1 MHRTPRVIA
10 PMLVLGVLVGAA
22 LLAASSAT
30 GRSQQK
36 PTNTVEPSILYVYPI
51 KVGTV
56 LNAEKGK
63 WTGLAPISY
72 AYQWLRCDDN
82 GQACTNL
89 ANQIGTTYTT
99 TGADANHT
107 IRLDVTASNNDGKT
121 TVRTNATAEIPKGP
135 GAPSEKAPPT
145 ISGRA
150 EAGQTLTATTG
161 TWTGTQPISFTFK
174 WQTCNSSVSSCAAN
188 GATGNTYTIPA
199 SEVGKRLRV
208 RVIAKNSAG
217 ETAGLS
223 DPTDVVKASGS
234 SGPSV
239 PVESL
244 VAGDRLVV
252 DTVSFNPNPVTS
264 TSQPIHVTIKIKDNK
279 GKLVRGAE
287 VSIVSTPVR
296 TSTPTPTTTDSAGI
310 VVYTIQ
316 PRSDFL
322 IKTGFS
328 TQFYVKAYRA
338 GEPTLAGVS
347 GGRLVQVAT
356 KSP

>member
-1 MHRTPRVIA
+1 MHRTSRVIA
-10 PMLVLGVLVGAA
+10 PTVLLVLVGAA

-36 PTNTVEPSILYVYPI
+36 PTNTKEPAIIFVYPI

-56 LNAEKGK
+56 LNGQPGSWDGTK
-63 WTGLAPISY
+63 PISFK
-72 AYQWLRCDDN
+72 YQWLRCDEN
-82 GQACTNL
+82 GQTCTNI
-89 ANQIGTTYTT
+89 ANQISLTYTT
-99 TGADANHT
+99 TGADAQHT
-107 IRLDVTASNNDGKT
+107 IRFQVTASNKAGT
-121 TVRTNATAEIPKGP
+121 ATATSNATPEIPKGA
-135 GAPSEKAPPT
+135 GAPAETAPPT
-145 ISGRA
+145 ISGQA
-150 EAGQTLTATTG
+150 EAGKTLTATTG
-161 TWTGTQPISFTFK
+161 KWTGTAPISYSFS
-174 WQTCNSSVSSCAAN
+174 WQVCNSSVSSCTDS
-188 GATGNTYTIPA
+188 GETGNAYTIPA
-199 SEVGKRLRV
+199 ADVGKRIRV
-208 RVIAKNSAG
+208 KVTAKNAAG
-217 ETAGLS
+217 QTAGLS

-234 SGPSV
+234 AGPSV
-239 PVESL
+239 PVDSL

>member
-1 MHRTPRVIA
+1 M
-10 PMLVLGVLVGAA
+10 VLLLVLVGAA

-36 PTNTVEPSILYVYPI
+36 PTNTVEPSIIYVYPI

-56 LNAEKGK
+56 LNGK
-63 WTGLAPISY
+63 PGSWSGAQPITFK
-72 AYQWLRCDDN
+72 YQWLRCDDN
-82 GQACTNL
+82 GQACTNIP
-89 ANQIGTTYTT
+89 NQVSLTYTT
-99 TGADANHT
+99 VGADATHT
-107 IRLDVTASNNDGKT
+107 IRFQVTASNKDGAT
-121 TVRTNATAEIPKGP
+121 TATSNATSEIPKGP
-135 GAPSEKAPPT
+135 GAPSEKTPPT

-199 SEVGKRLRV
+199 GDVGKRLRV

-223 DPTDVVKASGS
+223 DPTDVVKASGA

-244 VAGDRLVV
+244 VGGDRLVV

-264 TSQPIHVTIKIKDNK
+264 TSQPIQVTIKIKDDK

-296 TSTPTPTTTDSAGI
+296 TSTPTPAKTDSAGI
-310 VVYTIQ
+310 VIYTIQ